1 VSPMTRRSLVRAG
14 AAGALVAVSAG
25 FPVSSAVARTRPR
38 FSGNPFALG
47 VASGDPSS
55 DGAVLWTR
63 LTTDTL
69 GVDPLP
75 APRIAVRWEVAE
87 DERFRRVVRRGVE
100 VADVRSAHSVH
111 VELRG
116 LRPHRE
122 YWYRFAAG
130 DEVSPVG
137 RTRTA
142 PGFGFGGG
150 AEQLAFAVTSC
161 QNYEAGYY
169 AAWKDI
175 AAQDLDLVL
184 HLGDY
189 IYEGAGKT
197 DPPTATTPRRHVG
210 PEITTLFD
218 YRRRLALYRSDPDL
232 LAAHAAHPFVV
243 IWDDHEVDNNYAG
256 LISQDDDPV
265 DVFST
270 RRAAAY
276 QAYYE
281 HMPLRRAQVN
291 RGPNLQLDRTLR
303 YGDLAQFTMLDTR
316 QYRSNQACGD
326 GNKEPCGPEWED
338 PSRTFLGDEQERRVL
353 TSLGRSRARWNVI
366 GNQIPLT
373 AIDQQAGPGQKL
385 YMDGWAGYPVARDR
399 FLQGIEDRRVRNPL
413 VVTGDVHASWACEVN
428 RDVRDPAS
436 RSAAVELIGTSITSG
451 GDGTDVPTDVLP
463 DNPQVKFQRSRRGW
477 VKVGLNRKEARAEFR
492 HLPFVAKPGAQIA
505 VDATFTVQDGTPKLQ
520 RV

>member
-1 VSPMTRRSLVRAG
+1 MAPMTRRSLVRAG
-14 AAGALVAVSAG
+14 AAGALVAATAG
-25 FPVSSAVARTRPR
+25 APLSSAVARTRPR
-38 FSGNPFALG
+38 FSSSPFALG
-47 VASGDPSS
+47 VASGDPAS

-63 LTTDTL
+63 LTTDAL

-142 PGFGFGGG
+142 PGFGWGGG
-150 AEQLAFAVTSC
+150 ADRIDFAITSC
-161 QNYEAGYY
+161 QNYEAGFYT
-169 AAWKDI
+169 AWRDI
-175 AAQDLDLVL
+175 AQTDLDVVL

-189 IYEGAGKT
+189 IYEGAEKAGA
-197 DPPTATTPRRHVG
+197 PTPTMPRKHVG

-265 DVFST
+265 EAFSA

-291 RGPNLQLDRTLR
+291 RGPNLRLDRTLQ
-303 YGDLAQFTMLDTR
+303 YGELAQFTMLDTR

-326 GNKEPCGPEWED
+326 GNKEPCGAEWED
-338 PSRTFLGDEQERRVL
+338 PTRTFLGDDQERRVL
-353 TSLGRSRARWNVI
+353 SSLGRSRARWNVI

-373 AIDQQAGPGQKL
+373 AIDQQAGPGEKL

-399 FLQGIEDRRVRNPL
+399 FLRGLEERRVRNPL

-436 RSAAVELIGTSITSG
+436 PSAAVELIGTSITSG
-451 GDGTDVPTDVLP
+451 GDGTDTPTAVLP

-477 VKVGLNRKEARAEFR
+477 VKIGLDREEARAEFR
-492 HLPFVAKPGAQIA
+492 HLPFVTTPGARIA
-505 VDATFTVQDGTPKLQ
+505 VDAAFTVQDGVPKLQ